1 MKWRG
6 REQVDM
12 TNLKTMNLTL
22 RAGKP
27 DDARRCGEI
36 CFVAFA
42 TISNH
47 HNFPLDI
54 PTPETA
60 IGLMT
65 RLLSRPDVYSVVA
78 EVDGKIVGSNFLWEG
93 DPIAAIGPIT
103 IDPTSQNA
111 GVGRQLMQDVMKR
124 AKQKDFAGVRLV
136 QTTFHNRSLALYA
149 KLGFEVREPMA
160 TLHGALPGRSFN
172 GFPVRLATDGD
183 VESCC
188 QLCRKVHGYDRKNEL
203 LGAIQQKTATLVERK
218 GRVTAYATIIGF
230 FGHAVAESNDD
241 LKALIAA
248 APEIAG
254 PGILVPTRN
263 SDIFRWCLNEGLRM
277 VQPMTL
283 MSLGSYNEPHGAY
296 LPSILY

>member
-36 CFVAFA
+36 CFIAFA

-149 KLGFEVREPMA
+149 KLGMRNSALKCASRWRLCMARCREDRSMVSRF
-160 TLHGALPGRSFN
+160 GWLP
-172 GFPVRLATDGD
+172 
-183 VESCC
+183 
-188 QLCRKVHGYDRKNEL
+188 
-203 LGAIQQKTATLVERK
+203 TATWNPAVSCAGK
-218 GRVTAYATIIGF
+218 FTDTIGKTNCW
-230 FGHAVAESNDD
+230 AQYN
-241 LKALIAA
+241 KK
-248 APEIAG
+248 P
-254 PGILVPTRN
+254 R
-263 SDIFRWCLNEGLRM
+263 RWWNAKEG
-277 VQPMTL
+277 
-283 MSLGSYNEPHGAY
+283 
-296 LPSILY
+296 